1 VNVIATRPTLTALA
15 ACAIAAWAGV
25 AGAEPPVATPEL
37 LGGDLFTPLG
47 AERGANEAGTIPAWQ
62 GGITEPPPDYNPA
75 YHEADPFPDDP
86 VLYTVAADNLADYT
100 ELLTEGQRA
109 LLEAYPDTWRMNV
122 YRTRRTA
129 SYPDWVYAAVMENAG
144 SAELVTEGKG
154 GVRNARISSPFPIPS
169 SGVEVI
175 WNHNLR
181 WRGTHVSRT
190 TGRAAVT
197 RKGRYNVVLTEVEMG
212 FPYGVREPT
221 AFTRRFPN
229 LMIAYKFRT
238 IQPSF
243 LAGDGGLIIEPIDQS
258 ESPRKSWI
266 YNRALKRVIR
276 TPTFGYGMPGP
287 NSDGLRTIDEFELFN
302 GAPDMFEWTLLGKR
316 EVLIPYNAY
325 RLHSSDLD
333 YEDVLRI
340 GHVAPDLVRF
350 ELHRVW
356 VVEGRLRD
364 DQRHVYSRR
373 VFYVDEDSWQ
383 VSLSDSY
390 DLEGNLWRTAMAHG
404 LNYYT
409 APVHLSTL
417 DVHHDLVE
425 RRYFADG
432 LDNRRKPYVFVQG
445 SDPREFSPNALSY
458 YVR

>member
-1 VNVIATRPTLTALA
+1 LTAGQKA
-15 ACAIAAWAGV
+15 
-25 AGAEPPVATPEL
+25 
-37 LGGDLFTPLG
+37 LFET
-47 AERGANEAGTIPAWQ
+47 
-62 GGITEPPPDYNPA
+62 
-75 YHEADPFPDDP
+75 
-86 VLYTVAADNLADYT
+86 
-100 ELLTEGQRA
+100 
-109 LLEAYPDTWRMNV
+109 YPDSFAMTV
-122 YRTRRTA
+122 YPSRRSA
-129 SYPDWVYAAVMENAG
+129 SYPDWVYEGVRTNAAN
-144 SAELVTEGKG
+144 AELVTEGKG
-154 GVRNARISSPFPIPS
+154 GVRNARITSPFPFPK

-181 WRGTHVSRT
+181 WRGVHINLSN
-190 TGRAAVT
+190 GQAAVT
-197 RKGRYNVVLTEVEMG
+197 RRGRYGLVLSVQQFG
-212 FPYGVREPT
+212 VPY
-221 AFTRRFPN
+221 ATRTLTPFSRRYPN
-229 LMIAYKFRT
+229 MMLGYKFKT
-238 IQPSF
+238 IQPSL
-243 LAGDGGLIIEPIDQS
+243 LAGDGMMIIEPIDQTS
-258 ESPRKSWI
+258 DPRKSWI
-266 YNRALKRVIR
+266 YSRNARRVLRIAYAAYEF
-276 TPTFGYGMPGP
+276 PAPG
-287 NSDGLRTIDEFELFN
+287 SDGLSTIDELGLYN
-302 GAPDMFEWTLLGKR
+302 GAPDRFEWELLGKK
-316 EVLIPYNAY
+316 EMLIPYNSY
-325 RLHSSDLD
+325 RLHQSNLRYDDLLQPGHMRPD
-333 YEDVLRI
+333 YARY
-340 GHVAPDLVRF
+340 